1 MFCQLLIQNKIFF
14 CCLLVFPHPVTFDI
28 QKSLFFV
35 CLKIIFLSVFV
46 LLSVQ
51 STRKTKTKIKEK
63 IKSNF
68 FVLLNVFHFHFC
80 FITKSICLPVP
91 TCIRCLFVCLCLFFT
106 NFLFTHTPFICFV
119 LYLANYRRIEQY
131 LPKLIPENKKQT
143 CNLFFS
149 IDPITS

>member
-91 TCIRCLFVCLCLFFT
+91 TCIRCLFVCVCFSQIFYL
-106 NFLFTHTPFICFV
+106 HTPRLFV
-119 LYLANYRRIEQY
+119 LFCIWQ
-131 LPKLIPENKKQT
+131 I
-143 CNLFFS
+143 
-149 IDPITS
+149 IDE